1 MYKESY
7 IHTNDVAINLA
18 SRIMPGNKTNIFFV
32 HGFLERWQSWIKIMD
47 LIPESYNVFSVDLR
61 GFGRSGRT
69 LSSHKRSTWA
79 EDCLLYTSPS
89 PRDDT

>member
-1 MYKESY
+1 M
-7 IHTNDVAINLA
+7 
-18 SRIMPGNKTNIFFV
+18 

-69 LSSHKRSTWA
+69 LSSHKRSTWG
-79 EDCLLYTSPS
+79 EDISKVIKKI
-89 PRDDT
+89 